1 MNRSSK
7 AFGLLIVGWVI
18 LGFACFATF
27 FGGVTATHTP
37 LVVAMVG
44 AGLGFFLTAIVA
56 AIYDR
61 GPR

>member
-7 AFGLLIVGWVI
+7 AFGLLIVGWII
-18 LGFACFATF
+18 LGFAGFATL

-37 LVVAMVG
+37 VVIAIVG
-44 AGLGFFLTAIVA
+44 VGLGAILTAIIA